1 MQLVSKL
8 RKKYRS
14 KRSDGPSLTTLDSD
28 TSPATSATPTT
39 ASTLS
44 NFPASETSTTTNTLA
59 SISLQELRRQ
69 IWNDAYDE
77 AKKDEPE
84 IFEQYEQILSVQ
96 LRKTS
101 TRTSDAANETDAIK
115 QDTLGRQLQMIKL
128 VELGLEKTEKRAMVK
143 GKIMEG
149 MQPVLNIKE
158 FIATA
163 VKSEPTAAIAWV
175 GVTTCMYIITNPV
188 TEPGINRD
196 GVKFVLERSRW
207 HWELTQL
214 LLDIRETDTS
224 LIELQTQLRAH
235 IARLYKKL
243 LLYQIQSVVLYNRKL
258 AGVLIRDVFKVD
270 DWQQKIDAIQS
281 VEEALR
287 KDVEQHNSEELK
299 GRLRDIDS
307 TLKDLRLDIKAV
319 ETAVEQQT
327 LILRK
332 LHHDDKDKECLARL
346 CVINPE
352 THKAKIQRTG
362 GGLLKD
368 SYEWILDHED
378 FRRFH
383 SNPQNRLLWIRGDP
397 GKGKTMLLCGMIDEL
412 KAESSRP
419 LSYAFCQATHSDFKS
434 ATSVLRSLIW
444 LLCKNHPDLVS
455 HVREKYDVEGEL
467 SLKDIT
473 TLQSVLGKMLG
484 EPYLRDAILLVDAL
498 DECST
503 DRTELMDIIS
513 EFSGSFPAK
522 WIVSSRNWPEIN
534 EQLQQ
539 AQKNILS
546 LELNKES
553 ISQAVSMFVRHKVKE
568 LALRKRYSPKTREAV
583 LEALLRKARDTF
595 IWVAL
600 VCAELNRVQERH
612 TMAQLESIPGD
623 LTRLYDRMLEHAIES
638 RDANSCRH
646 ILSVAC
652 ATFRPLTLCELQV
665 LVQELGV
672 HSHDVLREIIEEC
685 GSFLTIQ
692 ENTVYFIHQYAQ
704 DFLVQQGKNRLSL
717 SSTRDLHHQLFV
729 QSLGSLKEMKRNPYN
744 WTPLG
749 LLQAT
754 FDARALSDDNQVEA
768 FVRKSFLH
776 WLEALSI
783 LQKLPEAVKGIQTL
797 VQIVANTENRSLK
810 KIVDDMRRFIRL
822 HIDAIE
828 IAPLQVYNSALVFS
842 PSGSTIREMFK
853 LEEPD
858 WIKLKPKMASNWD
871 PCIQTLDVDKKYRQV
886 EDMQFSSDGR
896 LSVLTQSRSIVS
908 WDVISSRRLHTIN
921 IAKEGDE
928 LRYEGRA
935 DKGEWLKGL
944 LPLDPAKAQ
953 EYNGGQTVASP
964 FQEPEEVLQWG
975 WTPNVYFFP
984 YAGGRAPD
992 FGNLLSPAFEDPA
1005 LPVDATQNTLWNL
1018 VHDREFKKA
1027 NGQTGYPTMAHYT
1040 NVVNPKSGVFIF
1052 DSNFSPTYAKS
1063 VNNGKGD
1070 VPDLDTSS
1078 DIAYFQWRDG
1088 CLAGGDDPKNLKA
1101 VFHSHV
1107 IYNKTF
1113 QIVMEALR
1121 RAKYTQVPE
1130 WGQRVTFKMDTDEG
1144 LAILG
1149 STHGSATAWML
1160 SQHKEVLGVKDITE
1174 VVIWS
1179 SNGAFEL
1186 TRNPNLAYLCLKFTV
1201 VSV

>member
-623 LTRLYDRMLEHAIES
+623 LTRLYDH
-638 RDANSCRH
+638 
-646 ILSVAC
+646 
-652 ATFRPLTLCELQV
+652 
-665 LVQELGV
+665 
-672 HSHDVLREIIEEC
+672 
-685 GSFLTIQ
+685 
-692 ENTVYFIHQYAQ
+692 
-704 DFLVQQGKNRLSL
+704 
-717 SSTRDLHHQLFV
+717 
-729 QSLGSLKEMKRNPYN
+729 
-744 WTPLG
+744 
-749 LLQAT
+749 
-754 FDARALSDDNQVEA
+754 DNQVEA

-797 VQIVANTENRSLK
+797 VQIV
-810 KIVDDMRRFIRL
+810 
-822 HIDAIE
+822 
-828 IAPLQVYNSALVFS
+828 
-842 PSGSTIREMFK
+842 
-853 LEEPD
+853 
-858 WIKLKPKMASNWD
+858 
-871 PCIQTLDVDKKYRQV
+871 
-886 EDMQFSSDGR
+886 
-896 LSVLTQSRSIVS
+896 
-908 WDVISSRRLHTIN
+908 
-921 IAKEGDE
+921 
-928 LRYEGRA
+928 
-935 DKGEWLKGL
+935 
-944 LPLDPAKAQ
+944 
-953 EYNGGQTVASP
+953 
-964 FQEPEEVLQWG
+964 
-975 WTPNVYFFP
+975 
-984 YAGGRAPD
+984 
-992 FGNLLSPAFEDPA
+992 
-1005 LPVDATQNTLWNL
+1005 
-1018 VHDREFKKA
+1018 
-1027 NGQTGYPTMAHYT
+1027 
-1040 NVVNPKSGVFIF
+1040 
-1052 DSNFSPTYAKS
+1052 
-1063 VNNGKGD
+1063 
-1070 VPDLDTSS
+1070 
-1078 DIAYFQWRDG
+1078 
-1088 CLAGGDDPKNLKA
+1088 
-1101 VFHSHV
+1101 
-1107 IYNKTF
+1107 
-1113 QIVMEALR
+1113 
-1121 RAKYTQVPE
+1121 
-1130 WGQRVTFKMDTDEG
+1130 
-1144 LAILG
+1144 
-1149 STHGSATAWML
+1149 
-1160 SQHKEVLGVKDITE
+1160 
-1174 VVIWS
+1174 
-1179 SNGAFEL
+1179 
-1186 TRNPNLAYLCLKFTV
+1186 
-1201 VSV
+1201 

>member
-14 KRSDGPSLTTLDSD
+14 KQSDGPSLTTLHSD

-77 AKKDEPE
+77 AKKDEPK

-175 GVTTCMYIITNPV
+175 GVTTCMDIITNPV

-196 GVKFVLERSRW
+196 GVKF
-207 HWELTQL
+207 
-214 LLDIRETDTS
+214 
-224 LIELQTQLRAH
+224 LQTQLRAH

-332 LHHDDKDKECLARL
+332 LHHDDKDKECFARL

-383 SNPQNRLLWIRGDP
+383 SNSQNRLLWIRGDP

-467 SLKDIT
+467 SLKDIS

-553 ISQAVSMFVRHKVKE
+553 ISQAV
-568 LALRKRYSPKTREAV
+568 
-583 LEALLRKARDTF
+583 
-595 IWVAL
+595 I
-600 VCAELNRVQERH
+600 
-612 TMAQLESIPGD
+612 
-623 LTRLYDRMLEHAIES
+623 
-638 RDANSCRH
+638 
-646 ILSVAC
+646 
-652 ATFRPLTLCELQV
+652 

-672 HSHDVLREIIEEC
+672 HSHDVLREIIGEC

-692 ENTVYFIHQYAQ
+692 ENTVYFIHPSAQ

-729 QSLGSLKEMKRNPYN
+729 QSLGSLKELKRNPYKLDSPGAFASDIVRPRSD
-744 WTPLG
+744 PLAS
-749 LLQAT
+749 LEYSCVYWIDHLKEVS
-754 FDARALSDDNQVEA
+754 DARALSDDNQVEA

-822 HIDAIE
+822 HIDAID

-871 PCIQTLDVDKKYRQV
+871 PCIQTLDVDKKYR
-886 EDMQFSSDGR
+886 
-896 LSVLTQSRSIVS
+896 
-908 WDVISSRRLHTIN
+908 
-921 IAKEGDE
+921 
-928 LRYEGRA
+928 
-935 DKGEWLKGL
+935 
-944 LPLDPAKAQ
+944 
-953 EYNGGQTVASP
+953 
-964 FQEPEEVLQWG
+964 
-975 WTPNVYFFP
+975 
-984 YAGGRAPD
+984 
-992 FGNLLSPAFEDPA
+992 
-1005 LPVDATQNTLWNL
+1005 
-1018 VHDREFKKA
+1018 
-1027 NGQTGYPTMAHYT
+1027 
-1040 NVVNPKSGVFIF
+1040 
-1052 DSNFSPTYAKS
+1052 
-1063 VNNGKGD
+1063 
-1070 VPDLDTSS
+1070 
-1078 DIAYFQWRDG
+1078 
-1088 CLAGGDDPKNLKA
+1088 
-1101 VFHSHV
+1101 
-1107 IYNKTF
+1107 
-1113 QIVMEALR
+1113 
-1121 RAKYTQVPE
+1121 
-1130 WGQRVTFKMDTDEG
+1130 
-1144 LAILG
+1144 
-1149 STHGSATAWML
+1149 
-1160 SQHKEVLGVKDITE
+1160 
-1174 VVIWS
+1174 
-1179 SNGAFEL
+1179 
-1186 TRNPNLAYLCLKFTV
+1186 
-1201 VSV
+1201 

>member
-175 GVTTCMYIITNPV
+175 GVTTCMYVRSSTKAEKPPLIVSQIITNPV

-434 ATSVLRSLIW
+434 ATSVLR
-444 LLCKNHPDLVS
+444 N
-455 HVREKYDVEGEL
+455 
-467 SLKDIT
+467 
-473 TLQSVLGKMLG
+473 
-484 EPYLRDAILLVDAL
+484 
-498 DECST
+498 ECST

-553 ISQAVSMFVRHKVKE
+553 ISQAPE
-568 LALRKRYSPKTREAV
+568 
-583 LEALLRKARDTF
+583 DT
-595 IWVAL
+595 
-600 VCAELNRVQERH
+600 
-612 TMAQLESIPGD
+612 G
-623 LTRLYDRMLEHAIES
+623 
-638 RDANSCRH
+638 SC
-646 ILSVAC
+646 S
-652 ATFRPLTLCELQV
+652 
-665 LVQELGV
+665 
-672 HSHDVLREIIEEC
+672 
-685 GSFLTIQ
+685 
-692 ENTVYFIHQYAQ
+692 
-704 DFLVQQGKNRLSL
+704 
-717 SSTRDLHHQLFV
+717 
-729 QSLGSLKEMKRNPYN
+729 
-744 WTPLG
+744 
-749 LLQAT
+749 
-754 FDARALSDDNQVEA
+754 
-768 FVRKSFLH
+768 
-776 WLEALSI
+776 
-783 LQKLPEAVKGIQTL
+783 
-797 VQIVANTENRSLK
+797 
-810 KIVDDMRRFIRL
+810 
-822 HIDAIE
+822 
-828 IAPLQVYNSALVFS
+828 
-842 PSGSTIREMFK
+842 
-853 LEEPD
+853 
-858 WIKLKPKMASNWD
+858 
-871 PCIQTLDVDKKYRQV
+871 
-886 EDMQFSSDGR
+886 
-896 LSVLTQSRSIVS
+896 
-908 WDVISSRRLHTIN
+908 
-921 IAKEGDE
+921 
-928 LRYEGRA
+928 
-935 DKGEWLKGL
+935 
-944 LPLDPAKAQ
+944 
-953 EYNGGQTVASP
+953 
-964 FQEPEEVLQWG
+964 
-975 WTPNVYFFP
+975 
-984 YAGGRAPD
+984 
-992 FGNLLSPAFEDPA
+992 
-1005 LPVDATQNTLWNL
+1005 
-1018 VHDREFKKA
+1018 
-1027 NGQTGYPTMAHYT
+1027 
-1040 NVVNPKSGVFIF
+1040 
-1052 DSNFSPTYAKS
+1052 
-1063 VNNGKGD
+1063 
-1070 VPDLDTSS
+1070 
-1078 DIAYFQWRDG
+1078 
-1088 CLAGGDDPKNLKA
+1088 
-1101 VFHSHV
+1101 
-1107 IYNKTF
+1107 
-1113 QIVMEALR
+1113 
-1121 RAKYTQVPE
+1121 
-1130 WGQRVTFKMDTDEG
+1130 
-1144 LAILG
+1144 
-1149 STHGSATAWML
+1149 
-1160 SQHKEVLGVKDITE
+1160 
-1174 VVIWS
+1174 
-1179 SNGAFEL
+1179 
-1186 TRNPNLAYLCLKFTV
+1186 
-1201 VSV
+1201 